1 LLGVI
6 IEKASGQTYE
16 QFLKERVFSVLEL
29 TATLHDRQGNIIPNR
44 AAGYGKAWGGGFRNA
59 AYINMRQPFAAGALV
74 STVENL
80 IRWQRALVNH
90 ELLQPTSWEAM
101 TTRGKLNGGK
111 TTSYGLGVFLRKLDD
126 QPAIRHGGGIIG
138 FRSDLA
144 YFPNT
149 DITIAVLANTE
160 GARPQRITDRI
171 ARHLFQADQSQS
183 E

>member
-1 LLGVI
+1 
-6 IEKASGQTYE
+6 
-16 QFLKERVFSVLEL
+16 
-29 TATLHDRQGNIIPNR
+29 
-44 AAGYGKAWGGGFRNA
+44 
-59 AYINMRQPFAAGALV
+59 MRQPFAAGALV

-101 TTRGKLNGGK
+101 TNRGKLNGGK

-160 GARPQRITDRI
+160 GAGLQRITDRI
-171 ARHLFQADQSQS
+171 ARHLFQDDQSQS